1 MKRRGLAATQ
11 PESARLG
18 GLAPGEERGHG
29 RRVVAGLGGGDPIA
43 AEQRAGDGALLGR
56 AENPPPAA
64 APGSA
69 SRRTDGCVRPA
80 RAGRNEQ
87 PEQVMAL
94 PAPSAAC
101 FTSEYQEAVR
111 AWTQE
116 FWVAALL
123 AAAGVDKGDAVLVG
137 GPSPRG
143 AIPSEGRDESCVAA
157 QSMPQRGGAMND

>member
-1 MKRRGLAATQ
+1 
-11 PESARLG
+11 
-18 GLAPGEERGHG
+18 
-29 RRVVAGLGGGDPIA
+29 
-43 AEQRAGDGALLGR
+43 
-56 AENPPPAA
+56 
-64 APGSA
+64 
-69 SRRTDGCVRPA
+69 
-80 RAGRNEQ
+80 
-87 PEQVMAL
+87 MAL

-143 AIPSEGRDESCVAA
+143 AIPSEGRDESNNLIIFDF
-157 QSMPQRGGAMND
+157 GI